1 MVYCLSGNSYTMSLS
16 SSRRSSKQKMDD
28 GEFFLE
34 CKAAF
39 LSIYDDVSDKID
51 SKKDLLTGLWKPQ
64 F

>member
-1 MVYCLSGNSYTMSLS
+1 MSLS

-51 SKKDLLTGLWKPQ
+51 SKKDLLTGLWKSQ